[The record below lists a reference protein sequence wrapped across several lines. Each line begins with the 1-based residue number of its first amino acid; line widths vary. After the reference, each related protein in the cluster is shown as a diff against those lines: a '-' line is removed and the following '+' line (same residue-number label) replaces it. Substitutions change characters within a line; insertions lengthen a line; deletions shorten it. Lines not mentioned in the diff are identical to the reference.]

1 VDFGTKGAVNIS
13 KSHYSLLYDI
23 FSTHIDGTASKFS
36 NDLPCHNKTYH
47 LVIQFASFPFCF
59 WFKTKHTHTHRERA
73 AQQMTTTTTTTKI
86 KPVIGVDVDD
96 VLTPLISH
104 LLKFYNRKHDAQI
117 RFEDFLSFRY
127 HEVNIHTYINAFNPC
142 NNKSFRFGVERK
154 KILTRLWMNSSLA
167 QNF

>member
-1 VDFGTKGAVNIS
+1 MTYSAHILMEQHQNFQMIYLVTTKPTTWSSNLHHSHFAFGS
-13 KSHYSLLYDI
+13 KQ
-23 FSTHIDGTASKFS
+23 
-36 NDLPCHNKTYH
+36 N
-47 LVIQFASFPFCF
+47 
-59 WFKTKHTHTHRERA
+59 THTHRERA